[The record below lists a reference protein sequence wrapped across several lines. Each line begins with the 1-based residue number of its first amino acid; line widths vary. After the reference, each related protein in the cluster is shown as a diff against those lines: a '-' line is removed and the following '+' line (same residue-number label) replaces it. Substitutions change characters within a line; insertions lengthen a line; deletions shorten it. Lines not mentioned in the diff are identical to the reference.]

1 MNKKILAVLMALM
14 MVLTSAVAF
23 AAPNNTTEVVE
34 ETSFDLTKTYTG
46 EGKPNET
53 FIFAATTVT
62 EGAPALTLSSTT
74 IENEGTITV
83 TVPGVGVEGGY
94 KAEPGV
100 YNYTITE
107 TAGDTLG
114 TTYDDTIY
122 NVKVT
127 VYNAAEAG
135 KNPVYKTTISIKA
148 TDASAKSTEA
158 AFTNTYTNS
167 AKTLVVKKQIAGNAA
182 VMTDTFTI
190 QVTFDSGVTGKV
202 LNSVIDTAIAD
213 SDNTVKTSWN
223 GNVCTIEGIGHNDTV
238 TFSNLPVGTT
248 YEVVETDNGGYTK
261 TEYDDK
267 QKGTIA
273 DANIETV
280 VTNTNTTDI
289 DTGVFTD
296 NMPYFML
303 MAFVMILAAAVVLKK
318 RTVNE

>member
-23 AAPNNTTEVVE
+23 AAPNNTTAVVE

-53 FIFAATTVT
+53 FTFAATTVT

-135 KNPVYKTTISIKA
+135 KNPVYKTTISIKDGN
-148 TDASAKSTEA
+148 TKTTEA
-158 AFTNTYTNS
+158 AFENIYS
-167 AKTLVVKKQIAGNAA
+167 ATSMTVKKQITGNAA
-182 VMTDTFTI
+182 NLEDTFEIT
-190 QVTFDSGVTGKV
+190 VTFSSPSDANLKSLISATQTAGDGVTINSTDNRTFV
-202 LNSVIDTAIAD
+202 LS
-213 SDNTVKTSWN
+213 
-223 GNVCTIEGIGHNDTV
+223 GIGHNDVV
-238 TFSNLPVGTT
+238 TFSNLPVGTV
-248 YEVVETDNGGYTK
+248 YSVVETQN
-261 TEYDDK
+261 EYNADYSDK
-267 QKGTIA
+267 DAEKVVAANAGT
-273 DANIETV
+273 NVV
-280 VTNTNTTDI
+280 VTNDKTDII
-289 DTGVFTD
+289 DTGVNTD
-296 NMPYFML
+296 SMPYIML